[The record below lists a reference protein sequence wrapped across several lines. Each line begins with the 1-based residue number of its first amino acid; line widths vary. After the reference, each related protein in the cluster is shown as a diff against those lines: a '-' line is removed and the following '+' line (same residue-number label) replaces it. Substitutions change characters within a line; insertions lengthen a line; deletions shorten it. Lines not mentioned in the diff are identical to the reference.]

1 VIPLDSRALL
11 KVASVFFLAACASG
25 GSSSSLNE
33 TRGAVPDLRGRTVL
47 VLPVQLT
54 DRVPNGVMIDE
65 EVAYALRARSDAVD
79 WVFPEE
85 VESILRR
92 SPGIQAHTRSLPVEM
107 FLQAEVRRVGD
118 PLYGEIRRLTT
129 LAGADIAIIPI
140 LLRYG
145 DDGAYHMVATLLDP
159 VTGRVL
165 WFATVDGTTGAA
177 EEPGPLASVA
187 DALAQAVVWGR

>member
-1 VIPLDSRALL
+1 MALHSRTVLGVVSA
-11 KVASVFFLAACASG
+11 FFLAACASG
-25 GSSSSLNE
+25 GSASGQDE
-33 TRGAVPDLRGRTVL
+33 TRGVVPDLRGRTVL
-47 VLPVQLT
+47 VLPTQLR
-54 DRVPNGVMIDE
+54 DRVPNGVTIDE
-65 EVAYALRARSDAVD
+65 EVAYALGARSDAID

-107 FLQAEVRRVGD
+107 FLQAEVKRVGD

-129 LAGADIAIIPI
+129 LAGADIAIIPV

-145 DDGAYHMVATLLDP
+145 DDGAYHMVATLLEP

-165 WFATVDGTTGAA
+165 WFATVDGAAGAP

-187 DALAQAVVWGR
+187 DALAKAVAWGR

>member
-1 VIPLDSRALL
+1 MPVHSRTVLKAASAL
-11 KVASVFFLAACASG
+11 FLAACASS
-25 GSSSSLNE
+25 GSTVGSYE

-47 VLPVQLT
+47 VLPTQLT
-54 DRVPNGVMIDE
+54 DRVPNGVTIDE
-65 EVAYALRARSDAVD
+65 EVAYALGARSDAVN
-79 WVFPEE
+79 WVFLEE

-92 SPGIQAHTRSLPVEM
+92 SPGIQANTRGLPVEM

-129 LAGADIAIIPI
+129 LAGADVAIIPV

-145 DDGAYHMVATLLDP
+145 EDGAYHMVATLLDP

-165 WFATVDGTTGAA
+165 WFATVDGVAGAPEA
-177 EEPGPLASVA
+177 PGPLASVA
-187 DALAQAVVWGR
+187 DALARAVVRGR

>member
-1 VIPLDSRALL
+1 MPVHSRTVL
-11 KVASVFFLAACASG
+11 KVVSAFFLAACASG
-25 GSSSSLNE
+25 GSTSGPNE

-47 VLPVQLT
+47 VLPTQLK
-54 DRVPNGVMIDE
+54 DRVPNGVTIDE
-65 EVAYALRARSDAVD
+65 EVAYALGARSDAID

-92 SPGIQAHTRSLPVEM
+92 SRGIQAQTRNLPVEM

-129 LAGADIAIIPI
+129 LAGADVAIIPV

-145 DDGAYHMVATLLDP
+145 EDGAYHMIATLLHP

-165 WFATVDGTTGAA
+165 WFGTVDGAVGGA

-187 DALAQAVVWGR
+187 DALAQAVVPGR

>member
-1 VIPLDSRALL
+1 MIPVHSRTALKL
-11 KVASVFFLAACASG
+11 ASALFLAACASG
-25 GSSSSLNE
+25 GSTSGPNE
-33 TRGAVPDLRGRTVL
+33 TRGVVPDLRGRTVL
-47 VLPVQLT
+47 VLPTQLK
-54 DRVPNGVMIDE
+54 DRVPNGVTIDE
-65 EVAYALRARSDAVD
+65 EVAYALGARSDAVD

-85 VESILRR
+85 VESLLRR

-118 PLYGEIRRLTT
+118 PLYGEIRRLTI
-129 LAGADIAIIPI
+129 LAGADVAIIPV

-159 VTGRVL
+159 VTGWVL
-165 WFATVDGTTGAA
+165 WFATVDGAAGGA

-187 DALAQAVVWGR
+187 DALAQAVVRGR